1 MVVKIIT
8 LTLLLTNLLSYSQ
21 TSLKDSLFSE
31 AIHAHINTYKLAAN
45 NAYLNHQKR
54 TGDALFNQ
62 FVNKHLVNTY
72 LDNFKAKNTNGAL
85 ISINN
90 YFKKP
95 VVLITY
101 ASWCIRN
108 DFEISQLN
116 NLAKKHKED
125 IDFLV
130 LFWDDRN
137 TTRKTAKQFNK
148 HVNVLYIDERENMFS
163 SEIKSM
169 KHALGLS
176 LVYYIN
182 SDDKIIGI
190 KKNGKSIFKSTNPL
204 SSGYVHNG
212 NEFINGLNTLLL
224 NKNSS
229 YEKVVY
235 D

>member
-8 LTLLLTNLLSYSQ
+8 LTLLLTNLLCYSQ

-45 NAYLNHQKR
+45 NAYLNHNNN
-54 TGDALFNQ
+54 TGEALFNQ
-62 FVNKHLVNTY
+62 FVNQNLVNTY

-95 VVLITY
+95 VILVTY

-108 DFEISQLN
+108 DFEIASLN
-116 NLAKKHKED
+116 KLAKTHKKD
-125 IDFLV
+125 IDFV
-130 LFWDDRN
+130 VVFWDNKN
-137 TTRKTAKQFNK
+137 TTRKKSKAFNK
-148 HVNVLYIDERENMFS
+148 HINVLYIDERENLFS
-163 SEIKSM
+163 SEIKNM

-176 LVYYIN
+176 LVYYIDRN
-182 SDDKIIGI
+182 NKVIGI
-190 KKNGKSIFKSTNPL
+190 KKNDRSVFKINNSLN
-204 SSGYVHNG
+204 SGYVKNT
-212 NEFINGLNTLLL
+212 NEFINGLNSLLISD
-224 NKNSS
+224 NNSR
-229 YEKVVY
+229 EQIVL

>member
-21 TSLKDSLFSE
+21 TPLKDSLFSE
-31 AIHAHINTYKLAAN
+31 AIRAHINTYKLAAN
-45 NAYLNHQKR
+45 NAYLNNQNK
-54 TGDALFNQ
+54 TGEALFIQ
-62 FVNKHLVNTY
+62 FVNQNLVNTY

-95 VVLITY
+95 VILVTY

-108 DFEISQLN
+108 DFEITTLN
-116 NLAKKHKED
+116 KLAKAHKRD
-125 IDFLV
+125 LDFV
-130 LFWDDRN
+130 VIFWDNKN
-137 TTRKTAKQFNK
+137 TTRKKSKAFSK
-148 HVNVLYIDERENMFS
+148 HVNVLYIDERENLFS

-176 LVYYIN
+176 LVYYIDRN
-182 SDDKIIGI
+182 DKIIGI
-190 KKNGKSIFKSTNPL
+190 KKNDRSVFKPNNSLN
-204 SSGYVHNG
+204 SEYVKNN
-212 NEFINGLNTLLL
+212 NEFINGLNTLLI
-224 NKNSS
+224 NDNNNREQIVS
-229 YEKVVY
+229 

>member
-8 LTLLLTNLLSYSQ
+8 LTLLLTNFLSYSQ

-45 NAYLNHQKR
+45 NAYLNNN
-54 TGDALFNQ
+54 TGEVLFNQ
-62 FVNKHLVNTY
+62 FVNQNLVNTY

-95 VVLITY
+95 VILVTY

-108 DFEISQLN
+108 DFEIASLN
-116 NLAKKHKED
+116 KLAKAHKRD
-125 IDFLV
+125 IDFV
-130 LFWDDRN
+130 VIFWDNKN
-137 TTRKTAKQFNK
+137 TTRKKSKVFNK
-148 HVNVLYIDERENMFS
+148 HINVLYIDERENLFS

-176 LVYYIN
+176 LVYYIDRN
-182 SDDKIIGI
+182 NKIIGI
-190 KKNGKSIFKSTNPL
+190 KKNDKSVFKTPSSLN
-204 SSGYVHNG
+204 SGYVQNSTD
-212 NEFINGLNTLLL
+212 FINGLNTLLI
-224 NKNSS
+224 NDNNNR
-229 YEKVVY
+229 EQVVF

>member
-21 TSLKDSLFSE
+21 ASLKDSLFSE
-31 AIHAHINTYKLAAN
+31 AIHANINTYKLAAN
-45 NAYLNHQKR
+45 NTYLNHNNKV
-54 TGDALFNQ
+54 GELLFNQ
-62 FVNKHLVNTY
+62 FVDQNLVNTY

-95 VVLITY
+95 VIIITY

-108 DFEISQLN
+108 DHEITTLN
-116 NLAKKHKED
+116 KLAKAHKKN

-130 LFWDDRN
+130 IFWDNKN
-137 TTRKTAKQFNK
+137 TTRKKSKAFNK
-148 HVNVLYIDERENMFS
+148 HINVLYIDERENLFS

-176 LVYYIN
+176 LVYYIDRN
-182 SDDKIIGI
+182 NKIIGI
-190 KKNGKSIFKSTNPL
+190 KKNDKSILKTNNL
-204 SSGYVHNG
+204 LNSKYVKNS
-212 NEFINGLNTLLL
+212 NEFISGLNTLLI
-224 NKNSS
+224 NDNNNR
-229 YEKVVY
+229 EQVVS